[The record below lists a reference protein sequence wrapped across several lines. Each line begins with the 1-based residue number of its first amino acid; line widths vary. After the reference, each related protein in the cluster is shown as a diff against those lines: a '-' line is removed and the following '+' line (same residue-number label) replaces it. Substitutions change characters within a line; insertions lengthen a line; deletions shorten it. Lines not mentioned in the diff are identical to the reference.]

1 MSETTGIVIPTE
13 KVALQQKDLWLK
25 IGELLGAK
33 LKALEELLQDF
44 TASDVAVMQEMME
57 HLIKNRGKRLRPI
70 LLFLCGGIN
79 PAVVDDYTLLR
90 AAAAVELIHSASLIH
105 DDIIDGA
112 EERRGKPSLNAL
124 WGNHPAVLA
133 GDFLFAR
140 SFELIASCGNF
151 ALIKVLTRAVSI
163 MCEGEIEQ
171 GVHAFDLRLTEQQ
184 YLHNIY
190 RKTAALM
197 EACCSAGARLAGL
210 TDDAVLLLEAYG
222 RNLGLAF
229 QITDDVLDITG
240 EASLTGKPVRSD
252 LREGII
258 TLPLIYLLE
267 DPVWGS
273 HLSEVIEKRDFSS
286 ATLSFLDYPDCIYSP
301 IRQALARA
309 AAYIEEAKACLSGV
323 GDVLPIEILKA
334 LADFVL
340 EREY

>member
-1 MSETTGIVIPTE
+1 MHETSGTVIPAE
-13 KVALQQKDLWLK
+13 KVTLQQKELWLK
-25 IGELLGAK
+25 IEEFLGKK
-33 LKALEELLQDF
+33 LIALEELLQDF
-44 TASDVAVMQEMME
+44 TASDVAAMQEMMD
-57 HLIKNRGKRLRPI
+57 HMIGNRGKRLRPI
-70 LLFLCGGIN
+70 LLFLCGSFN
-79 PAVVDDYTLLR
+79 PDAVDDYVLLR

-112 EERRGKPSLNAL
+112 EERRGKPALNVL
-124 WGNHPAVLA
+124 WGNRPAVLA

-140 SFELIASCGNF
+140 SFELVASCGNF
-151 ALIKVLTRAVSI
+151 ELIKVLTRTVSI

-171 GVHAFDLRLTEQQ
+171 GGHVFNLHLTEQQ

-197 EACCSAGARLAGL
+197 EACCSAGASLAGL
-210 TDDAVLLLEAYG
+210 ADDAVLLFKAYG
-222 RNLGLAF
+222 RHLGLAF

-240 EASLTGKPVRSD
+240 KSSLIGKPVRSD

-273 HLSEVIEKRDFSS
+273 HLREVIEKRDFSS
-286 ATLSFLDYPDCIYSP
+286 IALSFLDYPDCINGP
-301 IRQALARA
+301 VRRALARA
-309 AAYIEEAKACLSGV
+309 AAYIDEAKACLSGL
-323 GDVLPIEILKA
+323 GNVLPVEILKN